1 MKTFYDMYQILKESS
16 GGGGD
21 AICHEVKS
29 FIDKEYEKSGE
40 KNLYFFCRNIQEEI
54 SRDFD
59 ITKPVTNILEEL
71 QFYSLLIA
79 YVCQYLQDN
88 ELNVEDCYKSRR
100 GISNIVFLYG
110 NTITTEEEASKVF
123 DISMVIYRNTIR
135 ISNGA
140 NTLKLIDNMR
150 KFATKHGFNRGS
162 SWQGLVAKLISDRTD
177 ENESFQDDFV
187 IAMGLSGFGTFAKQY
202 SDFSKAG
209 KVGIDRPRDYTK
221 RMSQVFTN
229 EEEEEEEE
237 EEDENSTI
245 FMSKKVFN
253 EYDKILEKYIPK
265 KFIKIEHAKLIGS
278 FETFGPY
285 NLNDRHPDYRSED
298 YTRDLTNHM
307 KEYDKIIFGQ
317 NKFRDEV
324 FMYDW
329 AIAIFLVCKKKQLVD
344 DFKDLLLRITAP
356 PMEFVDETVEKQ
368 DLPID
373 EREKNILKIFFV
385 KMKKF
390 VEIVAKRLIRTKV
403 VRTIAETEAK
413 PLKGS
418 LEAKIKQL
426 ALSISRSRK
435 EFISN
440 EEKLNELIQMCIDE
454 GLFGYNII
462 VDFFRNVNDLSICDI
477 IDEILSK
484 EGIN

>member
-1 MKTFYDMYQILKESS
+1 MKSFYDMYQILKESS
-16 GGGGD
+16 GGGD

-29 FIDKEYEKSGE
+29 FIDKEYEKSSE
-40 KNLYFFCRNIQEEI
+40 KNLYFFCRKIQEEI

-79 YVCQYLQDN
+79 YVCKYLQDN

-123 DISMVIYRNTIR
+123 DISMVIYRNAIR

-150 KFATKHGFNRGS
+150 KFAKKHGFNRGS
-162 SWQGLVAKLISDRTD
+162 SWQGLVAKLITDRTD

-187 IAMGLSGFGTFAKQY
+187 IAMGLSGFGSFAKQY

-229 EEEEEEEE
+229 EEEEEEKEE
-237 EEDENSTI
+237 EEKDD
-245 FMSKKVFN
+245 V
-253 EYDKILEKYIPK
+253 YDKYNKILGKYIPE
-265 KFIKIEHAKLIGS
+265 KFIKIENAKLIGS

-285 NLNDRHPDYRSED
+285 NLNDRHPAYKSED

-324 FMYDW
+324 FMFDW

-356 PMEFVDETVEKQ
+356 SEEFVDETVEKQ
-368 DLPID
+368 DLPIND
-373 EREKNILKIFFV
+373 KEKNILKIFFV

-390 VEIVAKRLIRTKV
+390 VEIVAKQLVRSKV
-403 VRTIAETEAK
+403 VTTIAETEAK

-440 EEKLNELIQMCIDE
+440 EEKLNELVQMCIDE

-462 VDFFRNVNDLSICDI
+462 IDFFRKVNDLSICDI